1 MYKVFDIARLFVT
14 LVTVR
19 SISQPSNGMVMS
31 RVEIKIHNDGRVDL
45 NLSDF
50 DGNSCLD
57 TTRTIEHL
65 LGNEIIDRHFLSNQ
79 LSETIAANEK
89 KLDKVT

>member
-1 MYKVFDIARLFVT
+1 MNT
-14 LVTVR
+14 
-19 SISQPSNGMVMS
+19 
-31 RVEIKIHNDGRVDL
+31 VEIKIHEDGRVDL

-65 LGNEIIDRHFLSNQ
+65 LGNEIIDRRFLSDQ
-79 LSETIAANEK
+79 LSETITANGK
-89 KLDKVT
+89 TLGDTT

>member
-1 MYKVFDIARLFVT
+1 
-14 LVTVR
+14 
-19 SISQPSNGMVMS
+19 MS
-31 RVEIKIHNDGRVDL
+31 RIEIKIHNDGRVDL

-65 LGNEIIDRHFLSNQ
+65 LGNEIIDRCFLNDQ
-79 LSETIAANEK
+79 LSETIAGNEK
-89 KLDKVT
+89 KLNKII